1 MTAADGGRSSGA
13 AVADTGGEA
22 VGSGAGGSRALSPS
36 GFRHGLPRM
45 RRPAYEVVTKVS
57 RQEEAREESRSAT
70 ASVRR
75 VHLRLAEQ
83 AKYDLDG
90 LDDEDLLEL
99 TGEGADDDAA
109 AGDDAEEDD
118 EEGGARARPSKRE
131 APEDD
136 DEAEDDVAEAPRPP
150 RQRAQTTSIKRLS
163 KRELE
168 RGRMLYPEGE
178 FAHVARPTTRG
189 DCLDGANALRPCPFA
204 RCKYH
209 LALDVNTGTGSIK
222 HNFPGVEVWEMPET
236 CSLDIA
242 DRGGMTLEAVGELM
256 NLTRERVRQLQ
267 DRSLARLKWL
277 AELGRKASVLTAEEI
292 AAMPDDTA
300 MGVFFAGAI
309 GDRHASEHSPARGI
323 TRVRAV
329 RIHGV

>member
-22 VGSGAGGSRALSPS
+22 AGSGAVGSRALLPS

-45 RRPAYEVVTKVS
+45 RRPAYDVVTEVS

-75 VHLRLAEQ
+75 VRLRLAEQ

-99 TGEGADDDAA
+99 TGEGPDDDG
-109 AGDDAEEDD
+109 GDDAEEDD
-118 EEGGARARPSKRE
+118 EDGGAHARPSQRE

-136 DEAEDDVAEAPRPP
+136 DEPEDDVAEVPRPP
-150 RQRAQTTSIKRLS
+150 RRRAKTTSIKHLS

-168 RGRMLYPEGE
+168 RGRMLYPERE
-178 FAHVARPTTRG
+178 FEHVARPKTRG
-189 DCLDGANALRPCPFA
+189 DCVDGANVVRPCPFMS
-204 RCKYH
+204 CKYH
-209 LALDVNTGTGSIK
+209 LALDVNTDTGSIK

-236 CSLDIA
+236 CSLDVA
-242 DRGGMTLEAVGELM
+242 DRGGLTLEEVGEMM

-267 DRSLARLKWL
+267 DRSLAHLKWL
-277 AELGRKASVLTAEEI
+277 AELGRRAEVLTAEEI
-292 AAMPDDTA
+292 EALPSDTA

-309 GDRHASEHSPARGI
+309 GDRHDAEHSPARSL